1 MAYTRQEFMELRKQH
16 NDMYDKFAY
25 FLLAVTGAAIGFG
38 IQKLDGLAMSVVSL
52 VCVAAVG
59 AWVLSFYLGIKR
71 IQNTMVTLQI
81 NADVAIYLREGSE
94 RQMSQEQI
102 TQAERAAMQ
111 ALDSSNRRNALLM
124 KLQLRLLIGGVLLFV
139 VWRVLQMVGVR

>member
-38 IQKLDGLAMSVVSL
+38 IQKLDGLAMSFVSL

-59 AWVLSFYLGIKR
+59 AWVLSFHLGIKR

-94 RQMSQEQI
+94 RRMSQEQS
-102 TQAERAAMQ
+102 TQAERAATQ

-139 VWRVLQMVGVR
+139 VWRVLQMAGVR